1 MPPSS
6 PSWPPFGF
14 MSARPKRAE
23 LFLASVGFMPAGPR
37 LAATGVGPQF
47 PREPSRSTIRVA
59 AFQTA
64 IEYEYRPLRR
74 TEYRFAEHE
83 YDEIRCEARKNSV
96 DRVRGGDFTHVN
108 DARSSTSLQCF
119 VRTTSRTRFDLTWR
133 FDPKARNFRANRLG
147 RQSASPH
154 FKQPASTSTV
164 R

>member
-1 MPPSS
+1 MICSYFFS
-6 PSWPPFGF
+6 YSY
-14 MSARPKRAE
+14 SASRYSYSYSIRSNMAIRPQ
-23 LFLASVGFMPAGPR
+23 
-37 LAATGVGPQF
+37 GPQF

-59 AFQTA
+59 AFQIA

-119 VRTTSRTRFDLTWR
+119 VRTSSRTRFDLTWR